1 MHRATPLVATAA
13 LLAGFA
19 LAQFTPVTVLP
30 AQADTTISPGR
41 RGDPTPPPGSGVSA
55 SASSQKFDCVGY
67 NTDEGPHPEA
77 QIAIFNFSDNDADG
91 TLFWLNDNGD
101 NVGST
106 IDVTVASQ
114 EIHRYTTTAPHVAR
128 AFLRLNTKNIVVDGR
143 MNLDNTTDISMVQV
157 TCARRS
163 S

>member
-1 MHRATPLVATAA
+1 MHRATPLVAAAA

-19 LAQFTPVTVLP
+19 VAHVTPTTALLAR
-30 AQADTTISPGR
+30 ADTTISPGR

-55 SASSQKFDCVGY
+55 SAAAQRYDCVGY

-77 QIAIFNFSDNDADG
+77 QIAIFNYASDDADG
-91 TLFWLNDNGD
+91 LLFWLNDNGD
-101 NVGST
+101 NVGAS
-106 IDVTVASQ
+106 IDVTVAPQ

-143 MNLDNTTDISMVQV
+143 MNLDNTTDLSMVQV
-157 TCARRS
+157 TCARR
-163 S
+163 